1 MSSSGFALSLFLQ
14 FGVQNLIC
22 FKGYGPTDPH
32 LSTCVVSRFLLFTD
46 QSKLLVPAIGIAQ
59 LLAQLRFGNWYCLA
73 IGIASAIGIAKA
85 IGIASTCL
93 FWKWDLLSLNSNWIS
108 CFCAVTLPMSSTR
121 FYLFLFQL

>member
-1 MSSSGFALSLFLQ
+1 MKLKQIDVKVQDWTKLCSYFD
-14 FGVQNLIC
+14 VQNSIC
-22 FKGYGPTDPH
+22 FDRLWAPPTHSSDAV

-93 FWKWDLLSLNSNWIS
+93 SWQWDLLL
-108 CFCAVTLPMSSTR
+108 TEQ
-121 FYLFLFQL
+121 QLD